1 MILKYT
7 NTKSTLLFFLAFSSR
22 THTKPEA
29 PHKKLMF
36 APLQYR
42 PRVAAA
48 AQKSGSLLFY
58 DFYGVMKLMSWCPTP
73 SISST
78 LTVCLSGA
86 ALSPNG
92 SHQTRTNRRVKRW
105 SFSQFSILY
114 KHVTCLKYYYILII
128 ILYTLYN
135 IILYNFKILQYFLNY
150 YYKQRVFFINMIK

>member
-1 MILKYT
+1 MVLKCT
-7 NTKSTLLFFLAFSSR
+7 NAKSTWLFFVAFSTL

-29 PHKKLMF
+29 PHKKSMF
-36 APLQYR
+36 ASLQYW
-42 PRVAAA
+42 PRVAA

-92 SHQTRTNRRVKRW
+92 SHQTRTNRRTKCW
-105 SFSQFSILY
+105 SYSQFSLFH
-114 KHVTCLKYYYILII
+114 KHVITLKYYYILII
-128 ILYTLYN
+128 ILCTLYN
-135 IILYNFKILQYFLNY
+135 IILHHFKTLY
-150 YYKQRVFFINMIK
+150 YYIFKLLL